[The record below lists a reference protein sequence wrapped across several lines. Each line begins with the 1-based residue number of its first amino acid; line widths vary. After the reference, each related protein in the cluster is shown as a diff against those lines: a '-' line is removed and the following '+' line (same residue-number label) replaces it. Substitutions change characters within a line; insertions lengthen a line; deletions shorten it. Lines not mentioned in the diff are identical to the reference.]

1 MRRTLARRNSIAF
14 PRELRDAIPAVHDGR
29 ILELDSIN
37 GQASN
42 TPLFGPVVEL
52 KLIVKET
59 GKLTDSFVL
68 LMRLQPEAARQ
79 LSATLSELAER
90 AENWGGP

>member
-1 MRRTLARRNSIAF
+1 MRRTLARNSMAF

-42 TPLFGPVVEL
+42 TPLFGS
-52 KLIVKET
+52 T
-59 GKLTDSFVL
+59 G
-68 LMRLQPEAARQ
+68 
-79 LSATLSELAER
+79 
-90 AENWGGP
+90 